1 MKQHAAPATAQDMA
15 DHAPAGGLRAV
26 ALVLAVKPERAVS
39 PHRSGCGL
47 WERRPWPMGPCE
59 GDKQECHRNDDRDA
73 GQRVELTIWR

>member
-26 ALVLAVKPERAVS
+26 ALVLAAKPERAVS

-47 WERRPWPMGPCE
+47 WERRPWPMGRAMQFCRSDLSLP
-59 GDKQECHRNDDRDA
+59 A
-73 GQRVELTIWR
+73 